1 MSEIF
6 KGDGMKRLWRVIKN
20 DPVQGI
26 VSYLIF
32 TPLFGMGL
40 GVGNLVMG
48 FIFTTIFF
56 MIAVHIE

>member
-1 MSEIF
+1 
-6 KGDGMKRLWRVIKN
+6 MKRLWRVIKN